1 MQSRLSNNSPSDPSP
16 QDNPNQERE
25 HEIISRFSLD
35 DMPQP
40 ELAGHAWRQR
50 GTELICESCPFTHAS
65 YIPPDKQ
72 LYGID
77 EKGYP
82 MIRTIT
88 FQS

>member
-1 MQSRLSNNSPSDPSP
+1 MQSNQSSLGPSP
-16 QDNPNQERE
+16 QNDQNQEPE
-25 HEIISRFSLD
+25 HEIISQFDLE
-35 DMPQP
+35 DMPKP

-77 EKGYP
+77 ERGYP
-82 MIRTIT
+82 MIRTIVV
-88 FQS
+88 SS